1 MMEIK
6 HYKCTFIALNVNFP
20 SGANSLRAEFL
31 GSELDRVNLVKG
43 RFVYDSFFIPMDWK
57 ISQSFHD
64 LPKSLEQQP
73 TTNEGLTA
81 NITS

>member
-31 GSELDRVNLVKG
+31 GSELDRVNLIKG
-43 RFVYDSFFIPMDWK
+43 RFVYDSFFIPLLHLWTGRFLSPSMTYL
-57 ISQSFHD
+57 SH
-64 LPKSLEQQP
+64 
-73 TTNEGLTA
+73 
-81 NITS
+81 